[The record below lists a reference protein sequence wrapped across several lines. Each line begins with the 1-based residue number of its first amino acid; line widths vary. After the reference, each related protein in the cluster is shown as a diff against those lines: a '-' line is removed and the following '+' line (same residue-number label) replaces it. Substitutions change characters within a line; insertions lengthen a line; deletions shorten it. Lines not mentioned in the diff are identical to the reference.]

1 MKTPREMLKNLK
13 KTVVENGGIG
23 GVIDSMIAPIAPG
36 WALQRQQTRNAFN
49 ASSEYYRGAAR
60 NRLRADWTTRTTKPD
75 APKWEQNTLV
85 ARSRDIERNDPVG
98 AGLIDTMGINVVGK
112 GLRPQSKIRSEVLG
126 CSEEQAD
133 EYRTMA
139 ESAFEAFC
147 KNADA
152 REISTF
158 DHLQFM
164 ALMQICRDGESVA
177 LPVWSEK
184 PHKKFAR
191 AIQLLERE
199 MLGNPMAADEEKA
212 RGIIYGSMGE
222 PLKYLINKDPAKSV
236 PDFEEIDARDSRGR
250 KKVIHAFM
258 PRRPG
263 QSRGIPLFA
272 PVMDLFK
279 DLGDYR
285 EAEIIKARIAAC
297 LSVIF
302 TKADPVS
309 AAHAARETGTKL
321 GARDEQITRLSPGM
335 VHYAEYGDDVK
346 IVDPNRGQDVFG
358 VFSENIL
365 RLIGAS
371 IGLPYELVLKDF
383 SKTNYSSA
391 RAALLEGRRVFT
403 FWRSWFGDSFCKP
416 FYELVLEE
424 AYYRGYF
431 KVPRFFEFF
440 DEYCRCAWLGSGWG
454 WVDPVKE
461 ITASKLAIDY
471 NLSSHEIECAAQGV
485 NAYEILDDQD
495 NYMKY
500 RGQKQHLP
508 EAVSADSK
516 TATQSQPENNESEKQ
531 NANAD

>member
-1 MKTPREMLKNLK
+1 MINSRELLKGLK
-13 KTVVENGGIG
+13 KTITENGGLGSI
-23 GVIDSMIAPIAPG
+23 IDSMIAPIAPG

-49 ASSEYYRGAAR
+49 ASSEYYRGASR

-112 GLRPQSKIRSEVLG
+112 GLRPQSKIRAEVLG

-147 KNADA
+147 KTADA

-164 ALMQICRDGESVA
+164 ALTQICRDGECVA

-184 PHKKFAR
+184 PYKKFAR

-199 MLGNPMAADEEKA
+199 MLGNSMSADEEKA
-212 RGIIYGSMGE
+212 RGIIYGPMGE
-222 PLKYLINKDPAKSV
+222 PLKYLINKDPSKMV
-236 PDFEEIDARDSRGR
+236 PEFDEIDARDSKGR

-263 QSRGIPLFA
+263 QSRGVPLFA

-302 TKADPVS
+302 TKADPIA

-321 GARDEQITRLSPGM
+321 GARDEPITRLSPGM

-371 IGLPYELVLKDF
+371 VGLPLELVLKDF

-403 FWRSWFGDSFCKP
+403 FWRFWFGDTFCKP

-431 KVPRFFEFF
+431 RVPRFFEFF

-471 NLSSHEIECAAQGV
+471 NLSTHEIECAAQGV
-485 NAYEILDDQD
+485 NAYEVLDDQD
-495 NYMKY
+495 SYMKY
-500 RGQKQHLP
+500 RRQKENLP
-508 EAVSADSK
+508 VATLGASK
-516 TATQSQPENNESEKQ
+516 TPAKETDESEK
-531 NANAD
+531 NNDVD

>member
-1 MKTPREMLKNLK
+1 MKSPKEILKGLK
-13 KTVVENGGIG
+13 KTVVEMGGLG
-23 GVIDSMIAPIAPG
+23 GVIDNIIEPIAPA

-49 ASSEYYRGAAR
+49 ASNEHYRGAAR
-60 NRLRADWTTRTTKPD
+60 NRLRGDWPVRSTKPD
-75 APKWEQNTLV
+75 APKWEQNALV
-85 ARSRDIERNDPVG
+85 SRFRDIERNDPIG
-98 AGLIDTMGINVVGK
+98 NGLIDTMGINVVGK
-112 GLRPQSKIRSEVLG
+112 GLRPQSKMRAEVLG
-126 CSEEQAD
+126 CSEAQAD

-139 ESAFEAFC
+139 EAAFEAFC
-147 KNADA
+147 KTADA

-164 ALMQICRDGESVA
+164 ALSQICRDGESIA

-184 PHKKFAR
+184 PYKKFAR

-199 MLGNPMAADEEKA
+199 MLGNPLSANEEQA
-212 RGIIYGSMGE
+212 RGIIYGPMGE
-222 PLKYLINKDPAKSV
+222 PLKYLINKDTSRTV
-236 PDFEEIDARDSRGR
+236 PDLEEIDARDSRGR

-302 TKADPVS
+302 TKADPLS
-309 AAHAARETGTKL
+309 AVHAARETSTTLGPRDAQLTK
-321 GARDEQITRLSPGM
+321 LSPGM

-403 FWRSWFGDSFCKP
+403 FWRSWFGDTFCRP
-416 FYELVLEE
+416 IYELVLEE

-431 KVPRFFEFF
+431 RVPNFFKFF

-471 NLSSHEIECAAQGV
+471 NLSTHEIECAAQGV
-485 NAYEILDDQD
+485 NAYEVLDEQD

-500 RGQKQHLP
+500 RKEKINL
-508 EAVSADSK
+508 SAPVVGASK
-516 TATQSQPENNESEKQ
+516 KPANLENENESEKT
-531 NANAD
+531 NAD